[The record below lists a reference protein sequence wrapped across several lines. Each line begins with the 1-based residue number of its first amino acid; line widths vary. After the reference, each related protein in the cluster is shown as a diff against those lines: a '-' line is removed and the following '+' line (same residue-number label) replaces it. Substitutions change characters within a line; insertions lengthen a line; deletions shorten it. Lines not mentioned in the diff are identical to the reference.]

1 MKKRKKLR
9 AGMRV
14 MLKSG
19 IKGII
24 WAEPP
29 AVIGNKRSPMPHGP
43 IVLEGYV
50 YVTIPPKNNVIYL
63 EKIDDLSY

>member
-1 MKKRKKLR
+1 MKKRKELR

-14 MLKSG
+14 MLSTG
-19 IKGII
+19 RKGII
-24 WAEPP
+24 WAAPP

-50 YVTIPPKNNVIYL
+50 YVTIPSRKNVICL